1 MAALLESKAVLTSR
15 AKSHGLSGAEIA
27 VLVNAGVDNLAKLA
41 FSITT
46 PGVNPGEAELR
57 GLLNNARPNEVS
69 IGSLASIR
77 RLMFDAQTLAIQ
89 NIKSQVDGSDS
100 AKRELVPAERSVR
113 IADQKARLAGYDLT
127 GPLECSFASYDICV
141 ELQEKDA
148 VYYLAPHKFTTRSSE
163 VIKDKPGKELIID
176 ANSLKIN
183 DTKNRDQILI
193 NNELELSQAFTRR
206 ALACDVVGIASFQR
220 MEKWHR
226 YLFQQ
231 MSHSPPPGYVKPT
244 IEQVLR
250 ADRAGWV
257 RMAEK
262 LNTIQ
267 RDETGNLPLDQAF
280 DDLQSDNTVTFH
292 LLPLPGKAKPGGSVD
307 DHDKD
312 KPPKKDK
319 KVKKIKGKGKMP
331 KDLVG
336 MNPNGPGGERL
347 CYNYNLKHGC
357 KFAKAGQS
365 CKRGKHLCM
374 KCHGPHPQM
383 ACKASE

>member
-15 AKSHGLSGAEIA
+15 AKSHGLSSAEIA

-57 GLLNNARPNEVS
+57 GLLNSARPNEVS

-193 NNELELSQAFTRR
+193 NNELEFLERSWLLLLQLINRT
-206 ALACDVVGIASFQR
+206 
-220 MEKWHR
+220 M
-226 YLFQQ
+226 
-231 MSHSPPPGYVKPT
+231 
-244 IEQVLR
+244 
-250 ADRAGWV
+250 
-257 RMAEK
+257 
-262 LNTIQ
+262 
-267 RDETGNLPLDQAF
+267 LPLISRCLRDA
-280 DDLQSDNTVTFH
+280 
-292 LLPLPGKAKPGGSVD
+292 
-307 DHDKD
+307 
-312 KPPKKDK
+312 
-319 KVKKIKGKGKMP
+319 
-331 KDLVG
+331 
-336 MNPNGPGGERL
+336 
-347 CYNYNLKHGC
+347 
-357 KFAKAGQS
+357 
-365 CKRGKHLCM
+365 
-374 KCHGPHPQM
+374 
-383 ACKASE
+383 